1 MTESERA
8 DFMKVVEAL
17 KNNRPDD
24 EIRNLVEMASFNPD
38 AGVDEDGHDIVFYFE
53 EYGRSDLW
61 EQIFS
66 DWESDAYAAAMDD
79 YDMALKPYC
88 N

>member
-1 MTESERA
+1 MSKQEKE
-8 DFMKVVEAL
+8 DFMKVEEAL
-17 KNNRPDD
+17 KNNCPDD
-24 EIRNLVEMASFNPD
+24 EIRNLIEMASFNSESD
-38 AGVDEDGHDIVFYFE
+38 VDEDGHNIVFYFE